1 LGIGVHLKLVFIC
14 EDLLM
19 FKHARLK
26 LTIVYLGIIMA
37 ISISFSV
44 FIYRI
49 VSYEFQRRVDE
60 IERRLELRRYGFL
73 PPPGETQLF
82 IADVKEARAKVLYV
96 LIYTNAVILIFSS
109 AAGYFL
115 AGMTLRPIEEAMD
128 EQKRF
133 VADASHELKTPLTS
147 LQTSIEVALRDKK
160 ITLREALFTLSD
172 SLSDIKNMTNLT
184 SDLLSL
190 TKYQQNKRE
199 FFGRVNLQ
207 DVILSSVKKISPLA
221 KKKKIVIKIISK
233 APEIRGNKESLEKL
247 VTILLD
253 NAVKYTPEKGRIEV
267 NGRKIGKYATISV
280 SDTGFGIAKKD
291 IPLIFERFYRSD
303 ISRSKTNAGG
313 FGLGLSIAKSI
324 VDIHKGTITVESEL
338 GKGTKFTVKLPSD

>member
-1 LGIGVHLKLVFIC
+1 
-14 EDLLM
+14 
-19 FKHARLK
+19 
-26 LTIVYLGIIMA
+26 MA
-37 ISISFSV
+37 ISISFSA

-60 IERRLELRRYGFL
+60 IERRLELRRFGFL

-82 IADVKEARAKVLYV
+82 IADVKEAQAKVLYV

-147 LQTSIEVALRDKK
+147 LQTSIEVALRDKE
-160 ITLREALFTLSD
+160 ITLKEALFTLSD
-172 SLSDIKNMTNLT
+172 SLSDSKNLTNLT

-190 TKYQQNKRE
+190 TKYQQNGRE
-199 FFGRVNLQ
+199 FFGKVNLQ
-207 DVILSSVKKISPLA
+207 DVIQSSVKKVSPLA
-221 KKKKIVIKIISK
+221 KKKKIGIKVISK
-233 APEIRGNKESLEKL
+233 DPEIRGNKEGLEKL
-247 VTILLD
+247 ITILLD
-253 NAVKYTPEKGRIEV
+253 NAVKYTPEKGGIEV
-267 NGRKIGKYATISV
+267 NSRKTGKYVTISV
-280 SDTGFGIAKKD
+280 SDTGCGITKKD
-291 IPLIFERFYRSD
+291 MPMIFERFYRSD
-303 ISRSKTNAGG
+303 ISRSKIDASG

-324 VDIHKGTITVESEL
+324 ADIHKGTITVESQL
-338 GKGTKFTVKLPSD
+338 GKGSTFIVKLPSD

>member
-1 LGIGVHLKLVFIC
+1 
-14 EDLLM
+14 M
-19 FKHARLK
+19 FHHARLK
-26 LTIVYLGIIMA
+26 LTVVYLGIIMA
-37 ISISFSV
+37 ISISFSA

-60 IERRLELRRYGFL
+60 IERRLELRRFGFL

-82 IADVKEARAKVLYV
+82 IADVKEAQAKVLYV

-147 LQTSIEVALRDKK
+147 LQTSIEVALRDKE
-160 ITLREALFTLSD
+160 ITLKEALFTLSD

-190 TKYQQNKRE
+190 TKYQQNGRE
-199 FFGRVNLQ
+199 FFGKVNLQ
-207 DVILSSVKKISPLA
+207 DVIQSSIKKVSPLA
-221 KKKKIVIKIISK
+221 KKKKIGIKIISK
-233 APEIRGNKESLEKL
+233 DSEIRGNKEGLEKL
-247 VTILLD
+247 ITILLD
-253 NAVKYTPEKGRIEV
+253 NAVKYTPERGGIEV
-267 NGRKIGKYATISV
+267 NSRKTGKYVTISV
-280 SDTGFGIAKKD
+280 SDTGCGITKKD
-291 IPLIFERFYRSD
+291 MPMIFERFYRSD
-303 ISRSKTNAGG
+303 ISRSKIDASG

-324 VDIHKGTITVESEL
+324 ADIHKGTITVESQL
-338 GKGTKFTVKLPSD
+338 GKGSTFIVKLPSD

>member
-1 LGIGVHLKLVFIC
+1 
-14 EDLLM
+14 
-19 FKHARLK
+19 
-26 LTIVYLGIIMA
+26 MA
-37 ISISFSV
+37 ISISFSA

-60 IERRLELRRYGFL
+60 IERRLELRRFGFL

-82 IADVKEARAKVLYV
+82 IADVKEAQAKVLYV

-147 LQTSIEVALRDKK
+147 LQTSIEVALRDKE
-160 ITLREALFTLSD
+160 ITLKEALFTLSD

-190 TKYQQNKRE
+190 TKYQQNGRE
-199 FFGRVNLQ
+199 FFGKVNLQ
-207 DVILSSVKKISPLA
+207 DVIQSSIKKVSPLA
-221 KKKKIVIKIISK
+221 KKKKIGIKIISK
-233 APEIRGNKESLEKL
+233 DSEIRGNKEGLEKL
-247 VTILLD
+247 ITILLD
-253 NAVKYTPEKGRIEV
+253 NAVKYTPEKGGIEV
-267 NGRKIGKYATISV
+267 NSRKTGKYVTISV
-280 SDTGFGIAKKD
+280 SDTGCGITKKD
-291 IPLIFERFYRSD
+291 MPMIFERFYRSD
-303 ISRSKTNAGG
+303 ISRSKIDASG

-324 VDIHKGTITVESEL
+324 VDIHKGSITVESQL
-338 GKGTKFTVKLPSD
+338 GKGSTFIVKLPSD

>member
-1 LGIGVHLKLVFIC
+1 
-14 EDLLM
+14 
-19 FKHARLK
+19 
-26 LTIVYLGIIMA
+26 MA
-37 ISISFSV
+37 ISISFSA

-60 IERRLELRRYGFL
+60 IERRLELRRFGFL

-82 IADVKEARAKVLYV
+82 IADVKEAQAKVLYV

-147 LQTSIEVALRDKK
+147 LQTSIEVALRDKE
-160 ITLREALFTLSD
+160 ITLKEALFTLSD

-190 TKYQQNKRE
+190 TKYQQNGRE
-199 FFGRVNLQ
+199 FFGKVNLQ
-207 DVILSSVKKISPLA
+207 DVIQSSIKKVSPLA
-221 KKKKIVIKIISK
+221 KKKKIGIKIISK
-233 APEIRGNKESLEKL
+233 DSEIRGNKEGLEKL
-247 VTILLD
+247 ITILLD
-253 NAVKYTPEKGRIEV
+253 NAVKYTPEKGGIEV
-267 NGRKIGKYATISV
+267 NSRKTGKYVTISV
-280 SDTGFGIAKKD
+280 SDTGCGITKKD
-291 IPLIFERFYRSD
+291 MPMIFERFYRSD
-303 ISRSKTNAGG
+303 ISRSKIDASG

-324 VDIHKGTITVESEL
+324 ADIHKGTITVESQL
-338 GKGTKFTVKLPSD
+338 GKGSTFIVKLPSD